1 MIAIT
6 EILSAE
12 HRVFTELFDQIEG
25 LLPKLTTLPEVKLLT
40 TLVEGLLQGHA
51 DAERN
56 LAYVA
61 LDHALKDRGRLDRLH
76 QDHEEIDA
84 SLKRAQTAHSFEEAR
99 RLLKTSISASREHF
113 RREEGSIFPLL
124 ERVLRPETLA
134 TLGTARVQP
143 DAAPVNQTPPR

>member
-6 EILSAE
+6 EVLSAE

-51 DAERN
+51 DAEKN

-61 LDHALKDRGRLDRLH
+61 LDHALKDRGRH
-76 QDHEEIDA
+76 A
-84 SLKRAQTAHSFEEAR
+84 SLKRAQTARSFEEAR
-99 RLLKTSISASREHF
+99 RLLKTSISTSREHF

-134 TLGTARVQP
+134 ALGTARIQP
-143 DAAPVNQTPPR
+143 AAAPVKQTPPR

>member
-6 EILSAE
+6 EVLSAE

-25 LLPKLTTLPEVKLLT
+25 LLPNLTTLPEVKLLT
-40 TLVEGLLQGHA
+40 TLVERLLQGHA

-56 LAYVA
+56 LAYLA

-84 SLKRAQTAHSFEEAR
+84 SLKRAQTTRNFEEAR
-99 RLLKTSISASREHF
+99 RLLRASISTSREHF
-113 RREEGSIFPLL
+113 RREERSVFPLL

-134 TLGTARVQP
+134 ALGTARVQP
-143 DAAPVNQTPPR
+143 DAARVN